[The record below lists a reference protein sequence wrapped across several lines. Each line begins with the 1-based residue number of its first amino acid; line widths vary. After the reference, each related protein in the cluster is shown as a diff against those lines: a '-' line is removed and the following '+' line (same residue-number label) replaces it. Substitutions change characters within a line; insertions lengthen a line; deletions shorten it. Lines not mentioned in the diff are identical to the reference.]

1 MGRQK
6 ETKETKEGDKVK
18 SEETELMNDTEEPDR
33 GYWRDIGDVRDRG
46 DRDDWRQRQ
55 GTHETG
61 EGHRA
66 GRDN

>member
-18 SEETELMNDTEEPDR
+18 SEETEWMNETDR
-33 GYWRDIGDVRDRG
+33 GYWRDIGDRGDRV